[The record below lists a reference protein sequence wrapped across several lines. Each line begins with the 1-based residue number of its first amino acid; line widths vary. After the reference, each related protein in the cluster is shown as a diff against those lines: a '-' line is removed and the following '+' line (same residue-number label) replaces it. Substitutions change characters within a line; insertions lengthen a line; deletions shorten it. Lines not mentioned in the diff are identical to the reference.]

1 MSTYTQAET
10 KTVKVNGLAFAY
22 RELGPK
28 NGLPVILL
36 HHITAGLDDW
46 DPSVVDGIAE
56 SHHVIAFDNR
66 GVGRSEGQ
74 TPDDVAAMAHDAEA
88 FIDAL
93 GLKKVDLFG
102 FSLGGFVA
110 QVIAKERPTLVRKII
125 LAGTGPAGGTGIAK
139 IGEVLQTAMQR
150 SAAEKKHPKTL
161 LFFTPTL
168 SSQKSA
174 GEFLT
179 RLSERT
185 ADKDSTVS
193 NETIQAQAVAITKW
207 GSSPANDLKA
217 ITQPVLVANGHN
229 DIIVPTVNSYL
240 LQQNLPDAELVLY
253 PDSGHGA
260 HFQYPGRFTRQV
272 TEFLDRPD
280 GG

>member
-1 MSTYTQAET
+1 MSAYTRTET

-28 NGLPVILL
+28 SGVPVVFL
-36 HHITAGLDDW
+36 HHLTAGLDDW

-74 TPDDVAAMAHDAEA
+74 TPDDVHAMARDAEA
-88 FIDAL
+88 FVDAL

-102 FSLGGFVA
+102 YSLGGFVA

-125 LAGTGPAGGTGIAK
+125 LAGTGPAGGAGIAK

-150 SAAEKKHPKTL
+150 SAAEKKHPKTF
-161 LFFTPTL
+161 LFFTPSL
-168 SSQKSA
+168 SSQNSA

-207 GSSPANDLKA
+207 GTSPANDLKG
-217 ITQPVLVANGHN
+217 ITQPVLVANG
-229 DIIVPTVNSYL
+229 DDDTMFPTINSFEL
-240 LQQNLPDAELVLY
+240 FQKLPNATLSIFPDA
-253 PDSGHGA
+253 SHGGI
-260 HFQYPGRFTRQV
+260 FQYHGEFVRQAV
-272 TEFLDRPD
+272 TFLD
-280 GG
+280 G

>member
-1 MSTYTQAET
+1 MSTYTRAET

-28 NGLPVILL
+28 SGVPVVFL
-36 HHITAGLDDW
+36 HHLTAGLDDW
-46 DPSVVDGIAE
+46 DPGVVDGIAE

-74 TPDDVAAMAHDAEA
+74 TPDDVHAMAHDAEA
-88 FIDAL
+88 FVDAL

-102 FSLGGFVA
+102 YSLGGFVA
-110 QVIAKERPTLVRKII
+110 QVMAKERPNLVRKII
-125 LAGTGPAGGTGIAK
+125 LAGTGPAGGAGIAK

-150 SAAEKKHPKTL
+150 SAAEKRHPKTL
-161 LFFTPTL
+161 LFFTPSP

-185 ADKDSTVS
+185 ADNDSTVS

-217 ITQPVLVANGHN
+217 ITQPVLVANG
-229 DIIVPTVNSYL
+229 DEDVMFPTINSIELYQKL
-240 LQQNLPDAELVLY
+240 PNATLSIFPDA
-253 PDSGHGA
+253 SHGGI
-260 HFQYPGRFTRQV
+260 FQYHREFVRQAV
-272 TEFLDRPD
+272 TFLD
-280 GG
+280 G